1 MAEWRSFEAIA
12 PDLPQNQRDDMRRA
26 FFAGAGTLLDCVSES
41 RRLSKHQLK
50 FVLMAFE
57 EQIEA
62 FIKEEA
68 KRARQVVLARIT
80 PGTCT
85 CIDKPPY
92 HVHGPTCPARAP
104 H

>member
-1 MAEWRSFEAIA
+1 MAEWKSFEAIA
-12 PDLPQNQRDDMRRA
+12 PDLPQTQRDDMRRA

-41 RRLSKHQLK
+41 RRLTKHQLK

-62 FIKEEA
+62 FISEES
-68 KRARQVVLARIT
+68 KRTEQVILARAAA
-80 PGTCT
+80 GACT

-92 HVHGPTCPARAP
+92 HVHGPNCPARTP